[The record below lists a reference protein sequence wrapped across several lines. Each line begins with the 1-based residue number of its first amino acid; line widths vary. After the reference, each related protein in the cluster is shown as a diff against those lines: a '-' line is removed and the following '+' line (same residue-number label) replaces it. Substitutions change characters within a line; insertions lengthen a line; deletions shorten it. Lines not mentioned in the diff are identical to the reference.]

1 MRQDHR
7 TPFERALLRTRASA
21 YAPGEFAG
29 QESFMT
35 AGEIRALAV
44 RAGIGPGAAVLD
56 VGCGTGGPGRFLTR
70 ELGCDYLGVDFSA
83 SAVALAREYAAG
95 LPCRYAVAH
104 APPLPAGPFDA
115 VLLLEA
121 MLAVEDK
128 EPLIRAVAAAL
139 RPGGRFALTLEEG
152 TPLTAAE
159 RAAMPDPDT
168 VWLSPIDAVTAS
180 LERAGL
186 VVTSLED
193 HSPEHRAMA
202 QALTDAYA
210 ADAAAISAQI
220 GRRALDDIL
229 AAHRLWVEWLDS
241 GRVRK
246 LALVAEL
253 SASAPGSARHAAARP
268 AASGRPAATARRAAR
283 PRGRARASRAAA
295 RATAARR
302 RSPPTGRRRAPRAR
316 GPRPS

>member
-21 YAPGEFAG
+21 YAPGEFVG

-35 AGEIRALAV
+35 AGEIRALAT
-44 RAGIGPGAAVLD
+44 RAGIGPGATVLD

-95 LPCRYAVAH
+95 LCRYAIAQ
-104 APPLPAGPFDA
+104 APPLPAGPADV

-121 MLAVEDK
+121 MLAIEDK
-128 EPLIRAVAAAL
+128 DALIRAVASAL
-139 RPGGRFALTLEEG
+139 APGGRFAFTLEEG
-152 TPLTAAE
+152 PPLTAAE

-168 VWLSPIDAVTAS
+168 VWLSPIEEVAAS

-186 VVTSLED
+186 VVTSIED

-202 QALTDAYA
+202 HALTDAYA
-210 ADAAAISAQI
+210 AGATRISAQI

-229 AAHRLWVEWLDS
+229 AAHRLWADWLDS

-246 LALVAEL
+246 LALVAGL
-253 SASAPGSARHAAARP
+253 SASAPGSARRAAARP
-268 AASGRPAATARRAAR
+268 AASDRPAAMAR
-283 PRGRARASRAAA
+283 P
-295 RATAARR
+295 
-302 RSPPTGRRRAPRAR
+302 
-316 GPRPS
+316 

>member
-7 TPFERALLRTRASA
+7 TPFERALLAARASA

-35 AGEIRALAV
+35 ASEIRALAV
-44 RAGIGPGAAVLD
+44 RAGIGPGVSVLD

-104 APPLPAGPFDA
+104 APPLPGGPVDV

-121 MLAVEDK
+121 MLAVEHKDA
-128 EPLIRAVAAAL
+128 LIRAVGAAL
-139 RPGGRFALTLEEG
+139 EPGGRFAFTLEEG
-152 TPLTAAE
+152 APLSAAE

-168 VWLSPIDAVTAS
+168 VWLSPLDEVAAS
-180 LERAGL
+180 LGGAGL

-193 HSPEHRAMA
+193 HSAEHAATARS
-202 QALTDAYA
+202 LIDAY
-210 ADAAAISAQI
+210 SAHAPRITAQL

-229 AAHRLWVEWLDS
+229 AAHRLWAGWLDS

-246 LALVAEL
+246 LALVAEPL
-253 SASAPGSARHAAARP
+253 PV
-268 AASGRPAATARRAAR
+268 ASGVRAQERELRAA
-283 PRGRARASRAAA
+283 
-295 RATAARR
+295 
-302 RSPPTGRRRAPRAR
+302 
-316 GPRPS
+316 

>member
-21 YAPGEFAG
+21 YAPGEFVG

-35 AGEIRALAV
+35 ASEIRALAT
-44 RAGIGPGAAVLD
+44 RAGVGPGVSVLD
-56 VGCGTGGPGRFLTR
+56 LGCGTGGPGRFLTR
-70 ELGCDYLGVDFSA
+70 ELGCDYLGVDFSP
-83 SAVALAREYAAG
+83 SAVALARAYAAG

-104 APPLPAGPFDA
+104 APPLPGGRVDV

-121 MLAVEDK
+121 MLAIEDK
-128 EPLIRAVAAAL
+128 EPLIHAVAAAL
-139 RPGGRFALTLEEG
+139 APGGRFAFTLEEG
-152 TPLTAAE
+152 QALTAGE

-168 VWLSPIDAVTAS
+168 VWLSPIDEVTAA

-186 VVTSLED
+186 ALTSLED
-193 HSPEHRAMA
+193 HSAEHRAMA

-210 ADAAAISAQI
+210 ADAARISAEI
-220 GRRALDDIL
+220 GRRALEDIL

-246 LALVAEL
+246 LALVT
-253 SASAPGSARHAAARP
+253 ASSRGSVRRAAARP
-268 AASGRPAATARRAAR
+268 AASDRPAAMAR
-283 PRGRARASRAAA
+283 P
-295 RATAARR
+295 
-302 RSPPTGRRRAPRAR
+302 
-316 GPRPS
+316 